1 MFYLSQIPTI
11 DKDVQLNDYPHIK
24 WWLGIIKD
32 WTTFRAFEASSE
44 QKNVNFLS
52 NFREAGIWDLGR
64 C

>member
-32 WTTFRAFEASSE
+32 WTTFRAFEASS
-44 QKNVNFLS
+44 
-52 NFREAGIWDLGR
+52 
-64 C
+64 